1 MQLEFDEE
9 ETLLQAT
16 ARDFATAELEPFL
29 ARHPEEPLPREAVHE
44 LLTMVKP
51 FGMLSARVPEA
62 HGGVGM
68 SAVSLGIL
76 YEEFPPD
83 VSLTASAND
92 IIGLRL
98 IHGGDE
104 AVIGRYLPRLIEGEI
119 MAGSSI
125 SEPDAGS
132 DVTSITTRADRDG
145 DEYVVNGQKVWS
157 SHCTIADVLLAAVS
171 LGTDDRG
178 RAIIGRLLI
187 DRDQSP
193 FETRDLEMIGLKRHH
208 LGEVVFDDCRVPAEN
223 LIGDGEDGVK
233 SLTASWL
240 SQRALLGLMAVHLA
254 RKAYDASVAHA
265 KERRQFGKPIG
276 SFQLVQSM
284 IVDMATLIETSRYLC
299 YRALHLLDRGVEARL
314 ESSMAKYHATEA
326 AVKVTSLAIQVH
338 GTYGLSTEYPLEQ
351 YFRDAR
357 MLTMPDGTT
366 EIQKLMIGREILGI
380 SAIR

>member
-1 MQLEFDEE
+1 MQLEFDDEQ
-9 ETLLQAT
+9 TLLQRT
-16 ARDFATAELEPFL
+16 ARDFATNELEPFL
-29 ARHPEEPLPREAVHE
+29 ARHPEAPLPRDSVNE
-44 LLTMVKP
+44 LLAMVKP
-51 FGMLSARVPEA
+51 FGMLSARVPKEM
-62 HGGVGM
+62 GGAGM
-68 SAVSLGIL
+68 KAVSLGIL

-98 IHGGDE
+98 LHGGNRK
-104 AVIGRYLPRLIEGEI
+104 VIDRYVPRLVEGDI
-119 MAGSSI
+119 MAGSAI

-132 DVTSITTRADRDG
+132 DVTRITTRAERQG
-145 DEYVVNGQKVWS
+145 DEYVVNGTKVWS
-157 SHCTIADVLLAAVS
+157 SHCTIADILLAAVS

-178 RAIIGRLLI
+178 RAVVGRLLV
-187 DRDQSP
+187 DREQSP
-193 FETRDLEMIGLKRHH
+193 FQTRDLELMGLKRHH
-208 LGEVVFDDCRVPAEN
+208 LGEVVFDSCRVPAEN
-223 LIGDGEDGVK
+223 LIGEADDGLEA
-233 SLTASWL
+233 LTASWL

-254 RKAYDASVAHA
+254 TKAYDASVAYA
-265 KERRQFGKPIG
+265 RERHQFGRPIG

-284 IVDMATLIETSRYLC
+284 IVDMATLIDTSRYLC
-299 YRALHLLDRGVEARL
+299 YRALHLLDQGVDARL